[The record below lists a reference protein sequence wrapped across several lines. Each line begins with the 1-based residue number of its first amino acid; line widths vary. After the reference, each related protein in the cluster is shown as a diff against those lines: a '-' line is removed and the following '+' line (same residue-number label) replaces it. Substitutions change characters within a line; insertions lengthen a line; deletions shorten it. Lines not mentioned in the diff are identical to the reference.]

1 MLDNLFCCY
10 DGFSLRVRLSI
21 KSILSYC
28 MVNDLNQFLEYV
40 IELERIYL
48 SKRFCEVDNN
58 LDYILIEGIDL
69 IDGKIC
75 ILIVE
80 NN

>member
-1 MLDNLFCCY
+1 
-10 DGFSLRVRLSI
+10 
-21 KSILSYC
+21 

-58 LDYILIEGIDL
+58 LDYILIEGINL

-75 ILIVE
+75 ILIEE

>member
-1 MLDNLFCCY
+1 
-10 DGFSLRVRLSI
+10 
-21 KSILSYC
+21 

-40 IELERIYL
+40 IELERRIYL
-48 SKRFCEVDNN
+48 SKIFCEVDNN

-75 ILIVE
+75 ILIEE